1 MSQNQEEEGLS
12 SETQHN
18 MPDDLTIWKEVAPK
32 GKKGKLYGLGSIGTN
47 ASKYTI
53 GSCSNAFKD
62 KNIEQ
67 ELLKW
72 EEMAKEQERIKGGKR
87 TLSLPFGYLLF
98 EGSCCRTCPC

>member
-72 EEMAKEQERIKGGKR
+72 EEKAKEQERIKGGK
-87 TLSLPFGYLLF
+87 
-98 EGSCCRTCPC
+98 

>member
-1 MSQNQEEEGLS
+1 MSQNQEEEALS

-18 MPDDLTIWKEVAPK
+18 MPDDLTIC
-32 GKKGKLYGLGSIGTN
+32 KKGKLYGLGSIGTN